1 MKLQSFI
8 EAHSSEEAC
17 KGAFKQYRLTAGVTC
32 KKCGSKKHYWLSTIE
47 QFKCKQCGF
56 RTTLRSGTVMEASK
70 LPFQYWFFAMY
81 FMTMTKK
88 GISAKELQRQLG
100 HKRYEPVWL
109 MMHKLRLTMGK
120 RDDAYRLAGSVEM
133 DEAFFETVNEID
145 KSQELKRGRGSQR
158 QTKVLVMAESEEVKS
173 KKHHRTNKRCGYF
186 KMKVI
191 ENTEAG
197 TINREVEKAVEPT
210 AVATTDKY
218 TCYSK
223 LKEVVAEHQA
233 VKCLPKEA
241 HKLLPWVHTAIGNA
255 KRTLLC
261 AYHRIDG
268 KYLQNYLNE
277 FCYRLNRRYFGL
289 DIFERLAFAVAALTW
304 YN

>member
-17 KGAFKQYRLTAGVTC
+17 KQAFKQYRLQAGVTC
-32 KKCGSKKHYWLSTIE
+32 KNCGNKKHYWLSTIE

-70 LPFQYWFFAMY
+70 LPFKNWFYAMY
-81 FMTMTKK
+81 LMTMTKK
-88 GISAKELQRQLG
+88 SISGKELQRQLG
-100 HKRYEPVWL
+100 LKRYEPVWL

-120 RDDAYRLAGSVEM
+120 RDDAHRLKGSVEM
-133 DEAFFETVNEID
+133 DEAFFETVNKKEE
-145 KSQELKRGRGSQR
+145 SQELKRGRGSQR
-158 QTKVLVMAESEEVKS
+158 QTKVLVMAESEEVES
-173 KKHHRTNKRCGYF
+173 KKQHRPSKRCGYF

-197 TINREVEKAVEPT
+197 TINREAGKAVEPT
-210 AVATTDKY
+210 VIATTDKY

-223 LKEVVAEHQA
+223 LKEVVAEHRA

-255 KRTLLC
+255 KRTLLS

-268 KYLQNYLNE
+268 DYLQNYLNE

-289 DIFERLAFAVAALTW
+289 NIFERLVFAVVTLTW